1 MIVVSNY
8 CLQRKTVYEIE
19 IDDLYDDSYKDKD
32 LFNPSDYPKICHSM
46 IQQIKK
52 WLVKEG

>member
-32 LFNPSDYPKICHSM
+32 LFNPSDYPKICHFM

-52 WLVKEG
+52 